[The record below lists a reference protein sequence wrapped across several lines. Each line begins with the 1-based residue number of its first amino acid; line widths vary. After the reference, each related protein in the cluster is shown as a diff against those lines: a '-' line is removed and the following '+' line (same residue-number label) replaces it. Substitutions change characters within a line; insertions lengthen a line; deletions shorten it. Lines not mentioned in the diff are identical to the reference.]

1 MRDFSDLNNLYNVQ
15 DLILSLEIMENR
27 FQTMQEKTTYNPRKC
42 NSASKFSSC
51 IQRDSQ
57 K

>member
-15 DLILSLEIMENR
+15 DLLLSLEIMENR

-42 NSASKFSSC
+42 NSVSKFSSC
-51 IQRDSQ
+51 IQRE
-57 K
+57 